1 MQPMSAPIEAM
12 WGLAHGGPLVRP
24 LAMTIAW
31 AMVLLAVFI
40 PIAVRGYRNAAE
52 SNA

>member
-31 AMVLLAVFI
+31 AMVLLAVSV
-40 PIAVRGYRNAAE
+40 PLAVRGYRRAAE
-52 SNA
+52 SSA